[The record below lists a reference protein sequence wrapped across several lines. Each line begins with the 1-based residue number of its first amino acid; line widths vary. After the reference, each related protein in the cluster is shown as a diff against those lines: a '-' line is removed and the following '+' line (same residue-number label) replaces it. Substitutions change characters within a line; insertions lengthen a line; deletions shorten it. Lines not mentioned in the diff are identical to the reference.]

1 MISLILYTLI
11 IIAFAVLIIRQP
23 SIALTALICM
33 YGLKQWVQA
42 SHPFFLQH
50 HEFTNLVVGALI
62 VLAVW
67 VHHMRGKPLIAGYP
81 KVGWLV
87 VGLFMYAFASTFWVS
102 RPELSLEQWD
112 KVWPYIITQVIF
124 MPLLIYRADE
134 FRSAFVLLF
143 VMGTLISILLLF
155 TVKWEYRSIVL
166 SSPGMPIY
174 GNPLAPAQI
183 AGNVAFATL
192 FLKFRHKLKIW
203 ALLKWIVIALN
214 LALIVKSGSR
224 GQLIAA
230 ILLMGLAL
238 PFSQQIRS
246 MKGWIIIAVAMSSIV
261 SITYW
266 TLELFWGEDQKIS
279 GPMGERWSEEA
290 MSEAMGGR
298 FDNVLLL
305 MRLWFSTPM
314 TLLFGLGNSTSY
326 DPSVIGI
333 YPHFVPAEIL
343 CEEGLIGFCFFVYIL
358 FLTMRSKT

>member
-1 MISLILYTLI
+1 
-11 IIAFAVLIIRQP
+11 
-23 SIALTALICM
+23 
-33 YGLKQWVQA
+33 
-42 SHPFFLQH
+42 
-50 HEFTNLVVGALI
+50 
-62 VLAVW
+62 
-67 VHHMRGKPLIAGYP
+67 
-81 KVGWLV
+81 
-87 VGLFMYAFASTFWVS
+87 
-102 RPELSLEQWD
+102 
-112 KVWPYIITQVIF
+112 

-155 TVKWEYRSIVL
+155 TVEWEHRSIVL
-166 SSPGMPIY
+166 SSHGMPIY

-192 FLKFRHKLKIW
+192 FLKFKHKIKIW
-203 ALLKWIVIALN
+203 TLLKWIVIALN

-230 ILLMGLAL
+230 ILLMCLAL
-238 PFSQQIRS
+238 PFSQQINS
-246 MKGWIIIAVAMSSIV
+246 IKGWIVIAIAISSIA

-279 GPMGERWSEEA
+279 GPMGDRWSEEA

-358 FLTMRSKT
+358 FLTMRSIARTYKEVRHNEENRSVLIVLCLMFIYAFILSMKQGSMIGNLDLFMFAIMLGKFERITFNRLTEKQPSLMPKIDNQVVVSNRQWAH